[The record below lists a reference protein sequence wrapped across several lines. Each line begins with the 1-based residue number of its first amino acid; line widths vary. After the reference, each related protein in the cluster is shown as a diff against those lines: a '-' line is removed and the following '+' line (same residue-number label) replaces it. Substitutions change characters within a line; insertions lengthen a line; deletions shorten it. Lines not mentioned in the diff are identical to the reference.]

1 MKLVFVQNLFHG
13 IRGRFVIIAMH
24 GLKIQTRILWCILSG
39 RMAKPLLVP
48 D

>member
-1 MKLVFVQNLFHG
+1 MKLVFVQNSFHG

-24 GLKIQTRILWCILSG
+24 GLKIQTRILWYILSG